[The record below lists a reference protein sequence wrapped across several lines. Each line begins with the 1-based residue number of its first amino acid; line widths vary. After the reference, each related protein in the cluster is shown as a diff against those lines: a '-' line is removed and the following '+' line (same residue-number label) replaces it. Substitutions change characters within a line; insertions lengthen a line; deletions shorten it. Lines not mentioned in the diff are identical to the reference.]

1 MQTETYYRCT
11 VSYDAL
17 WLFIIIKHLL
27 LNYIFSNSLKL
38 QLLILKFSNLI
49 RISRED
55 IKKGEIPSGNMHAS
69 ARGLAR
75 LASAMANKGKLV
87 NGKVLISENT
97 WHQMHDKPSLKF
109 DASLGN

>member
-1 MQTETYYRCT
+1 M
-11 VSYDAL
+11 AL
-17 WLFIIIKHLL
+17 KHLGTFT
-27 LNYIFSNSLKL
+27 NFI
-38 QLLILKFSNLI
+38 QIDKFSNLI

-75 LASAMANKGKLV
+75 LASAMANKGKMV

-97 WHQMHDKPSLKF
+97 WHQMHDKPSLKL
-109 DASLGN
+109 DAGLGNE